1 MVGELPRSWAFP
13 GWQQGQSRRTCKDKG
28 QAITFEW
35 GRWEQTRCA
44 SVLSKKQHGRLS
56 QLPRPHGWVRMRGGI
71 LVAVSDGDQTVFLQ
85 ESRTEQLSTGH
96 TPGTNA
102 VQPR

>member
-1 MVGELPRSWAFP
+1 MGEMGTNEMRFSSFQETAWEVITASPAPWVG
-13 GWQQGQSRRTCKDKG
+13 KD
-28 QAITFEW
+28 E
-35 GRWEQTRCA
+35 
-44 SVLSKKQHGRLS
+44 
-56 QLPRPHGWVRMRGGI
+56 GGI